1 MSNNFTRSIQKL
13 FDDALPYRPPSPRSQ
28 LHNCSCDV
36 HVLRS
41 HKLLHEFE
49 ILQYL
54 EKKKQTEVRRN
65 QPVVDCSDFS
75 ACTAWAS

>member
-1 MSNNFTRSIQKL
+1 MCKGFTNSIQKL
-13 FDDALPYRPPSPRSQ
+13 FDDALPYHPPSPHPV
-28 LHNCSCDV
+28 LNCTHRTCDV

-54 EKKKQTEVRRN
+54 EKKKETEVRRN

-75 ACTAWAS
+75 ACTA